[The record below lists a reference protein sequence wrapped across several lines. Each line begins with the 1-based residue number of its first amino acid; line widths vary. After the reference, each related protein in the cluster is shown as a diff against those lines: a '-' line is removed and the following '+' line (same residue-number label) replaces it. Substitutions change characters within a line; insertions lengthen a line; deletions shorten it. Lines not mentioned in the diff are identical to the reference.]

1 VKKKVEFQRKLK
13 KMKKC
18 VSLLF
23 LILLIQLHLHK
34 TTSLKVNDCV
44 SEDCLINNDFDSEF
58 SMSSHAARMLLD
70 LSQTQT
76 GRTGNEN
83 GAAVKCTILKGYRSC
98 LPSKNGGG
106 PNNRCGTYNR
116 VC

>member
-1 VKKKVEFQRKLK
+1 MNKG
-13 KMKKC
+13 

-23 LILLIQLHLHK
+23 LILLIQLHLSK
-34 TTSLKVNDCV
+34 TTSLKIKGCT
-44 SEDCLINNDFDSEF
+44 SEDCLINNDLESEEY

-76 GRTGNEN
+76 GRTSNNN
-83 GAAVKCTILKGYRSC
+83 GAAVKCPIVQGYRTC
-98 LPSKNGGG
+98 LPSQNCGG

>member
-1 VKKKVEFQRKLK
+1 MNKG
-13 KMKKC
+13 

-23 LILLIQLHLHK
+23 LILLIQLHLSK
-34 TTSLKVNDCV
+34 TTSLKIKGCT
-44 SEDCLINNDFDSEF
+44 SEDCLINNDLESEEF

-76 GRTGNEN
+76 GRSGNNN
-83 GAAVKCTILKGYRSC
+83 GAAVNCPIIHAYRTC
-98 LPSKNGGG
+98 LPSQNGGG
-106 PNNRCGTYNR
+106 PNNRCGIYNR